1 MSMQPTGKQRANASN
16 DEFGAFDVVIVGGGS
31 AGCVLAN
38 RLSAEPG
45 LRVLLIEAGR
55 DFAPGD
61 EPATMRDSYP
71 RSYGQPEWFWSP
83 LNAEVRPKETPRPFE
98 QARVMGGGSSVM
110 GMAALRGLPS
120 DYNAWAAAG
129 AVGWSWD
136 DVLPWFRALE
146 NDLDFKDAM
155 HGDKGPVTI
164 RRHAPW
170 TWPLFSSAM
179 ADVLRAR
186 GYESVADLNGSFED
200 GVGAVPMSNLPYRR
214 ISAAVAYLDAAVRAR
229 PNLHILAATLVERVE
244 LTGKRVSGVTV
255 STPQGKRFI
264 AARHVVA
271 AAGAIHSPALLQ
283 RSGIG
288 EPGILQALG
297 IPVIHALPGVGK
309 NLQNHPLVSLAAW
322 LKPRARQ
329 PNALRP
335 GFSNCLRYSS
345 NHAQCPGGDMFLV
358 MLNKTSWHALGRSIG
373 GIGVS
378 VYKPFSQGD
387 VALQSRD
394 AQIPPRVR
402 FNLLADERDRTRL
415 GAGLRVALDLLAE
428 PNVARQ
434 IDGAILPVKGKLIR
448 DLSRPGTWN
457 ALKARAAASAFDLSP
472 HARTKAF
479 AAIGLDCAS
488 LRSHDDAAIA
498 DLAYERAV
506 PTGHVAGTC
515 RIGSASDPYAVV
527 DTQCHVRGVEGLS
540 VIDASVMPAVVSANT
555 NLPVLM
561 IAEKAAADLSA
572 TLCGRRAATAPSLHS
587 IQGNPHVRYPTSAY

>member
-1 MSMQPTGKQRANASN
+1 MQPTGTQRENASN
-16 DEFGAFDVVIVGGGS
+16 EDFGAFDVAIVGGGS

-71 RSYGQPEWFWSP
+71 RSYGQPEWFWTP
-83 LNAEVRPKETPRPFE
+83 LNAEVRHNEAPRPFE

-120 DYNAWAAAG
+120 DYDAWADAG
-129 AVGWSWD
+129 AVGWGWD

-146 NDLDFKDAM
+146 NDLDFKGPL
-155 HGDKGPVTI
+155 HGDKGPITV
-164 RRHAPW
+164 RRHAQQM
-170 TWPLFSSAM
+170 WPPFSSSL
-179 ADVLRAR
+179 ADALRER
-186 GYESVADLNGSFED
+186 GYGDVADLNGSFGE
-200 GVGAVPMSNLPYRR
+200 GIGAVPMSNLPDRR
-214 ISAAVAYLDAAVRAR
+214 ISAAVAYLDATVRAR
-229 PNLHILAATLVERVE
+229 PNLRIQASTLVERIE
-244 LTGKRVSGVTV
+244 LTGRRVSGITV
-255 STPQGKRFI
+255 STPQGRHFI

-288 EPGILQALG
+288 EPDTLRALG
-297 IPVIHALPGVGK
+297 IPVVHALPGVGK
-309 NLQNHPLVSLAAW
+309 NLQNHPLVSLATW
-322 LKPRARQ
+322 LKPGARQ
-329 PNALRP
+329 PNTLKP

-345 NHAQCPGGDMFLV
+345 NHPECPRCDMFVV

-387 VALQSRD
+387 VVLQSPD
-394 AQIPPRVR
+394 AQTPPRVR

-415 GAGLRVALDLLAE
+415 ADGLRLAFDLLAA
-428 PNVARQ
+428 PHVARH
-434 IDGAILPVKGKLIR
+434 IDGAVLPINGKLIR
-448 DLSRPGTWN
+448 ELNRPSTWN
-457 ALKARAAASAFDLSP
+457 AFKARAAAFAFDLSP
-472 HARTKAF
+472 LARTKAL

-488 LRSHDDAAIA
+488 LRSRDDAAIA
-498 DLAYERAV
+498 DMVYERAV

-515 RIGSASDPYAVV
+515 RIGPASDPYAVV

-555 NLPVLM
+555 NLPVIM
-561 IAEKAAADLSA
+561 VAEKAAADLSA
-572 TLCGRRAATAPSLHS
+572 TLCCRRRATAPSLYFVH
-587 IQGNPHVRYPTSAY
+587 